1 MTSLQHAA
9 VTGGTSTVPSSTS
22 DTAAGGFTELGLP
35 AGLAAALAP
44 QGITTPTPIQAAT
57 LPDSLTGRDV
67 LGRGRTGSGKSYAF
81 LLPLAARLDGG
92 RPAQAR
98 RPRSLVLAPT
108 RELALQLA
116 ESFEPLGAHTGLSSL
131 TIFGGVGQNPQVKA
145 LQRGVDVLM
154 ACPGRL
160 LDLMGQGHVDLSG
173 VEVLIIDEADHMAD
187 MGFLPMVRKIL
198 DKVPAPAQKMLFSAT
213 LDDGVGVLV
222 KKYLRNPVVHEAD
235 SAVSPVARM
244 DHHVVAV
251 DGDAKL
257 STLANLCAAPGRT
270 IVFTRTKYGA
280 KKAAKQLRQR
290 GVSALEL
297 HGNLSQ
303 NARTRNLDAFH
314 NGTAGTLVATD
325 IAARGIHV
333 DDVALVI
340 HSDPPTEHKA
350 YLHRS
355 GRTARAGQAGTVITL
370 AAHEQRNEVRT
381 LMRAAKITPTVHA
394 DGASEPLL
402 DQLAPGPR
410 TFLEQAELEKLLAVS
425 TPSAQNGQGDQGQQG
440 GGRGQSG
447 GQRSGGSR
455 GGRGR
460 GGQGGRNAGNDA
472 GRTRGG
478 QPPGQRSGQ
487 SGSDAPASGRSG
499 QGHSRRDAAGQH
511 QSGQGSRGAGR
522 PGNRRAGASA
532 GAPSS
537 GGRVYTSESGRGG
550 HYAEGAGSRDT
561 SGERSGGRSRGSR
574 SRRRSSGAARG

>member
-1 MTSLQHAA
+1 MPSSA
-9 VTGGTSTVPSSTS
+9 TGGDS
-22 DTAAGGFTELGLP
+22 GFTELGVP

-44 QGITTPTPIQAAT
+44 QGITSPTPIQKAT

-81 LLPLAARLDGG
+81 LLPLASRLDDG
-92 RPAQAR
+92 RTAQAR

-108 RELALQLA
+108 RELALQL
-116 ESFEPLGAHTGLSSL
+116 EDSFKPLAAATGLVSH

-145 LQRGVDVLM
+145 LQRGVDALV

-173 VEVLIIDEADHMAD
+173 VEILVIDEADHMAD
-187 MGFLPMVRKIL
+187 MGFLPMVRRIL

-213 LDDGVGVLV
+213 LDEGVGVLV
-222 KKYLRNPVVHEAD
+222 KKYLKNPVVHEAD
-235 SAVSPVARM
+235 SAVSPVAKM
-244 DHHVVAV
+244 DHHVVSV
-251 DGDAKL
+251 DGDDKL
-257 STLANLCAAPGRT
+257 GTLADLCAAPGRT

-290 GVSALEL
+290 GVTALEL

-333 DDVALVI
+333 DDVSLVI

-355 GRTARAGQAGTVITL
+355 GRTARAGQAGTVVTL
-370 AAHEQRNEVRT
+370 AGREQRNEVRS

-394 DGASEPLL
+394 DGADASLL
-402 DQLAPGPR
+402 EMLAPGER
-410 TFLEQAELEKLLAVS
+410 IFLETAELEKLLSVS
-425 TPSAQNGQGDQGQQG
+425 TPNGQQSGQNAGNGGGQG
-440 GGRGQSG
+440 GGRSRSRGVQG
-447 GQRSGGSR
+447 GGGRSG
-455 GGRGR
+455 GR
-460 GGQGGRNAGNDA
+460 GGQGGARSGS
-472 GRTRGG
+472 RGG
-478 QPPGQRSGQ
+478 SRSGAP
-487 SGSDAPASGRSG
+487 SGERSG
-499 QGHSRRDAAGQH
+499 HDRTGDGGGSGG
-511 QSGQGSRGAGR
+511 GQGGRGAGR
-522 PGNRRAGASA
+522 PGNRRAGTSA

-537 GGRVYTSESGRGG
+537 GGRVYSSETGGRNTDYRQGQNDEGGRGG
-550 HYAEGAGSRDT
+550 RGGGSGRT
-561 SGERSGGRSRGSR
+561 RNGRSRR
-574 SRRRSSGAARG
+574 ASSGQGSPRG